1 MMRFFFLIF
10 LSVLVMP
17 DWGYAQEK
25 GAKPV
30 SKTAADTSAIDF
42 NRRIALVIGNEKY
55 GIDSLRNPVNDA
67 NRMTAVLKK
76 YGFRV
81 IQKNDLGR
89 KELNAAINEFGDSIL
104 ARKGVSLFYY
114 SGHGLQYN
122 SENYLLPV
130 KNAIEKES
138 DIEDEAVKL
147 GKVFEKM
154 RRTGNGLNF
163 VVLDACRSNPYSTVI
178 PGLPKGLTDKEALP
192 GNTSVFFATSAGN
205 VALDGTGL
213 NSPFTEALAE
223 TITDSIEFYQVVR
236 KVVRQ
241 VKSKT
246 NAFQQ
251 PSITGSP
258 EDEFYFTKRKGKPRL
273 FVLSIGNSKYQ
284 NTPSL
289 KFADK
294 DAKDVVNSLNKQQ
307 GDLYDTVYSALLT
320 NSTVPEIRN
329 AVRMLRQN
337 VQPGDV
343 IVLFLA
349 GQIVY
354 DEKMERSFFLPVDAN
369 INSYN
374 DLIEQGIVFQY
385 FQSYLTSL
393 PCKSILFLQGSYQPR
408 SIEELNNTEN
418 GMAIFTSSKPGQANL
433 DLDNKEGQ
441 NGLFAHFLIKGLSGA
456 AAESGSGN
464 ITLSSLEQYLK
475 KNVSELSDGK
485 QTPVVYYPPGFSKF
499 TLANA
504 AR

>member
-1 MMRFFFLIF
+1 MRLNILIF
-10 LSVLVMP
+10 VSLFLLVRP
-17 DWGYAQEK
+17 GYGQEK

-30 SKTAADTSAIDF
+30 SKTTMDTSAIDL

-55 GIDSLRNPVNDA
+55 GKDSLRNPVNDA

-76 YGFRV
+76 YGFNV

-89 KELNAAINEFGDSIL
+89 KELNSVINEFGDSIL
-104 ARKGVSLFYY
+104 AKKGVSFFYY

-130 KNAIEKES
+130 KSAIEKES

-154 RRTGNGLNF
+154 KRTGNGLNF
-163 VVLDACRSNPYSTVI
+163 VVLDACRNNPYNMVF

-192 GNTSVFFATSAGN
+192 GNTSVFFATSPGN
-205 VALDGTGL
+205 VALDGTGT
-213 NSPFTEALAE
+213 NSPFTESLAE

-236 KVVRQ
+236 KVVKQ
-241 VKSKT
+241 VKAKT

-258 EDEFYFTKRKGKPRL
+258 EDEFYFTRRKGKPRL
-273 FVLSIGNSKYQ
+273 FVVSIGNSQYQ
-284 NTPSL
+284 NAPSL
-289 KFADK
+289 KFAGK
-294 DAKDVVNSLNKQQ
+294 DARDIVTSFNKQE
-307 GDLYDTVYSALLT
+307 GALYDSVYTALLINT
-320 NSTVPEIRN
+320 TVPDIRN
-329 AVRMLRQN
+329 AIRSLRQK

-354 DEKMERSFFLPVDAN
+354 DEKMERSFFLPVDAK
-369 INSYN
+369 INTYN

-385 FQSYLTSL
+385 FQVHLTSL
-393 PCKSILFLQGSYQPR
+393 PCKSVLFLQGSYQSR
-408 SIEELNNTEN
+408 SIDELNTTEN
-418 GMAIFTSSKPGQANL
+418 GMAIFASSKPGQENL
-433 DLDNKEGQ
+433 DLENKEGQ

-456 AAESGSGN
+456 AAESGTGHV
-464 ITLSSLEQYLK
+464 TLSSLEQYLK
-475 KNVSELSDGK
+475 KNVSDLSKGK
-485 QTPVVYYPPGFSKF
+485 QTPVVYYPPGFSRF
-499 TLANA
+499 TLTKSIK
-504 AR
+504 